1 MRTLIL
7 FCCAALLSLGASAQG
22 QDEPTV
28 IGDGTL
34 RRLRVPILMYHYV
47 GSLPPNADQY
57 RTALTISASMFRDH
71 LRYLAEEGYS
81 TISLY
86 DLDEALNAGYPLPP
100 KPIILTFDDGY
111 IDHYENVF
119 PALQEFGFTGTFFII
134 TGFADENKRGHLS
147 WPQIIEMGQAGMSME
162 AHTKS
167 HVELDKRSYDF
178 LVYQMLGSIESLEA
192 YLGRPARMFSY
203 PVGRYDDLTLLVASQ
218 ANIRRAVTTQNG
230 QVHTTDNRLELPRL
244 RISNMTGVAALAQM
258 LQGR

>member
-7 FCCAALLSLGASAQG
+7 LCAVLLSLSSWVQS
-22 QDEPTV
+22 QDDPTV

-47 GSLPPNADQY
+47 GNPPPDADQY
-57 RTALTISASMFRDH
+57 RTALTISTPMFRDH
-71 LRYLAEEGYS
+71 LRYLAQEGYS

-86 DLDEALNAGYPLPP
+86 DLDAALNEGYPLPL

-111 IDHYENVF
+111 IDHYESVF
-119 PALQEFGFTGTFFII
+119 PALREFGFVGTFFII
-134 TGFADENKRGHLS
+134 TSFADENKRGHLS
-147 WPQIIEMGQAGMSME
+147 WSQIVEMAEAGMSME
-162 AHTKS
+162 AHTKT

-203 PVGRYDDLTLLVASQ
+203 PVGRYDDMTLLVASQ

-230 QVHTTDNRLELPRL
+230 QIHTTDNRLELPRL
-244 RISNMTGVAALAQM
+244 RISNTSGVPALAQM
-258 LQGR
+258 LQSR